1 MSNEGPHAVLIN
13 NAHIENFSVRHLGA
27 YLMARGFRV
36 SVIHYES
43 RKEAVFAPI
52 PAPALEVLADF
63 CKDVDLVGI
72 TLLTTHLLPRCR
84 QINRYLK
91 DRIKAPVIW
100 GGPPVVADPLQ
111 FLDEAGLVCAG
122 EGEIVM
128 ERLLSKE
135 SVDQIPGLGY
145 VASDGRAV
153 VNDLPPML
161 DVNDLPVPR
170 VDLENGYVLT
180 ESGLLSMTDPVPATL
195 STYSVMLVQG
205 CPYACSYCLN
215 SRLRQVFERK
225 GPYVR
230 KIDVDRVIE
239 ELVWATTHIPHLR
252 RIIIDDDDF
261 FLNSEDRMTR
271 FLNRYMEEIR
281 LPVFYIQA
289 NTRQITEAKLETL
302 VNSGLDLRYLKIG
315 LQSGSPR
322 ISREIFHRPLDRG
335 AYLKK
340 LEMVMQRGIRV
351 MIDVI
356 SDNPYD
362 TVEDKHA
369 VLRFYL
375 DILKRIPDP
384 SIERPVK
391 IYDHKL
397 MYYPGTPLYDRVMK
411 DGHIRADY
419 VDQVLLKRSTL
430 RLHEEDRDH
439 DALMVS
445 LFNTAASRKPFHRT
459 AHLLLRVLAV
469 PPVFRAA
476 VRWGMGGILNRVSRV
491 PAVAG
496 LLKKITHRSPWT
508 RF

>member
-1 MSNEGPHAVLIN
+1 MKHAVLIN

-27 YLMARGFRV
+27 YLTSRGFRV

-43 RKEAVFAPI
+43 RKEAVFEPI
-52 PAPALEVLADF
+52 PAQALEILADF
-63 CKDVDLVGI
+63 CKNVDLVGI

-84 QINRYLK
+84 QITRYLK
-91 DRIKAPVIW
+91 DRINAPIIW
-100 GGPPVVADPLQ
+100 GGPPVIADPVQ
-111 FLDEAGLVCAG
+111 FLDDAGLVCAG
-122 EGEIVM
+122 EGETVM
-128 ERLLSKE
+128 AQLLDE
-135 SVDQIPGLGY
+135 VPVDQIPGLGY
-145 VASDGRAV
+145 VASDGSPV
-153 VNDLPPML
+153 INDLPPML
-161 DVNDLPVPR
+161 DVNDLPLPR
-170 VDLENGYVLT
+170 VDLENGYMLT
-180 ESGLLSMTDPVPATL
+180 ESGLVAMKDTVPATL

-205 CPYACSYCLN
+205 CPYGCSYCLN

-230 KIDVDRVIE
+230 NIEVDRVME
-239 ELVWATTHIPHLR
+239 ELVWAKTHIPHLK

-271 FLNRYMEEIR
+271 FLDRYMKEIG

-289 NTRQITEAKLETL
+289 NTRQITEAKLEIL

-315 LQSGSPR
+315 LQSGSQR
-322 ISREIFHRPLDRG
+322 ISKEIFHRPLDRE
-335 AYLKK
+335 AYLRK

-362 TVEDKHA
+362 TMADKHA

-375 DILKRIPDP
+375 EILKRIPDRP
-384 SIERPVK
+384 IERPVK

-397 MYYPGTPLYDRVMK
+397 MYYPGTPLYERVLK

-439 DALMVS
+439 DALMVA
-445 LFNTAASRKPFHRT
+445 LFNTAANRKPFHRT

-476 VRWGMGGILNRVSRV
+476 VRYRLAGFLNRMSWI

-496 LLKKITHRSPWT
+496 LTGKDTP
-508 RF
+508 

>member
-1 MSNEGPHAVLIN
+1 MKHAVLIN

-27 YLMARGFRV
+27 YLTSRGFRV

-43 RKEAVFAPI
+43 RKEAVFEPM
-52 PAPALEVLADF
+52 PAQVLEILADF
-63 CKDVDLVGI
+63 CKDADLVGV
-72 TLLTTHLLPRCR
+72 TLLTIHLVPRCR
-84 QINRYLK
+84 QITRYLK
-91 DRIKAPVIW
+91 DRITAPVIW
-100 GGPPVVADPLQ
+100 GGPPVIADPVQ

-122 EGEIVM
+122 EGETVM
-128 ERLLSKE
+128 AQLLNRVP
-135 SVDQIPGLGY
+135 VDQIPGLGY
-145 VASDGRAV
+145 VGSDGRAV

-180 ESGLLSMTDPVPATL
+180 DSGLAPMKDHIPATL
-195 STYSVMLVQG
+195 STYSVLLVQG
-205 CPYACSYCLN
+205 CPYSCSYCLN

-239 ELVWATTHIPHLR
+239 ELVWVRTHIPHLK

-271 FLNRYMEEIR
+271 FLDRYMKEIG

-289 NTRQITEAKLETL
+289 NTRQITEAKLEIL

-322 ISREIFHRPLDRG
+322 ISREIFHRPLDRE

-362 TVEDKHA
+362 TVADKHA

-375 DILKRIPDP
+375 EILKRIPDP
-384 SIERPVK
+384 PIERPVK

-397 MYYPGTPLYDRVMK
+397 MYYPGTPLYERVLK

-445 LFNTAASRKPFHRT
+445 LFNTAANRKPFHRT

-476 VRWGMGGILNRVSRV
+476 VRCRLAGILNRVSRV

-496 LLKKITHRSPWT
+496 LLGKDTP
-508 RF
+508 